1 MREREE
7 LGNQCAPAQVSEPL
21 LSRSFISLDRI
32 VEVWVAMQK
41 VPETGDKGSAD
52 ELLESLEYVEGLL
65 DGIVETGATMQV
77 AFRLPV
83 ELVDRL
89 NGYAQRLNSAE
100 QSRRVTLS
108 AVVRQLLVTA
118 LAPQV
123 ETE

>member
-1 MREREE
+1 MGGCEQA
-7 LGNQCAPAQVSEPL
+7 GNQCAPAQVSEL
-21 LSRSFISLDRI
+21 LSRALISLGRI
-32 VEVWVAMQK
+32 VEVLVEMQK
-41 VPETGDKGSAD
+41 VPETRDAGSAD

-65 DGIVETGATMQV
+65 DDIVETGATVQV

-89 NGYAQRLNSAE
+89 NAYVQRLNSAD
-100 QSRRVTLS
+100 QSRRVTCS

-118 LAPQV
+118 LAPQA

>member
-1 MREREE
+1 MGGCEQPR
-7 LGNQCAPAQVSEPL
+7 NQCAPAQVSEL
-21 LSRSFISLDRI
+21 LSRALISLGRI
-32 VEVWVAMQK
+32 VEVLVEMQK
-41 VPETGDKGSAD
+41 VPETRDAGSAD

-65 DGIVETGATMQV
+65 DDIVETGATVQV

-89 NGYAQRLNSAE
+89 NAYVQRLNSAD
-100 QSRRVTLS
+100 QSRRVTCS